1 MSRVYK
7 PIRVEVTGCHG
18 YGYGFQIWT
27 LEKPVPVTRVDGS
40 FGIPVTRVTTAIN
53 IAIVDD
59 VAGNYHNHTPQMQR
73 NSERATQE
81 WA

>member
-1 MSRVYK
+1 MAISWL
-7 PIRVEVTGCHG
+7 IRECHR
-18 YGYGFQIWT
+18 YGYRFQIWT

-40 FGIPVTRVTTAIN
+40 FGIPITRVTTAIN
-53 IAIVDD
+53 VAIVDD

-73 NSERATQE
+73 DSERATQE

>member
-1 MSRVYK
+1 VIVCR
-7 PIRVEVTGCHG
+7 ECHGFTNPYG

-53 IAIVDD
+53 VAIIDD
-59 VAGNYHNHTPQMQR
+59 VAGNYHNHTQR
-73 NSERATQE
+73 DSERATQE